1 MGCIENAR
9 EGRKHLP
16 KSRKVVRDLS
26 VAWWTVTFFER
37 QVALLF
43 LLAGFLSTNVLRLS
57 QTQAGVTILWPA
69 FLQRSRVIMIF
80 ACNYTVLPACEVRTI
95 MCPTSKYHEIYC
107 ININVIFPI
116 AMRDTSMLWLW
127 TPGAFKRRIEYHI
140 QWRNDVQCEKDVHR
154 IQRICH
160 YWHLWSPI
168 WILITQSDL
177 SAWVSVYN
185 LPKMYWSHWKV
196 LKLTHWSVAFHRY
209 LPGSPTSEC

>member
-80 ACNYTVLPACEVRTI
+80 ACNYTVLPVHALYVICTLPSLYEFYCVWSAYNNVSNFKISWNILYKYQCHFSDCDAWYFNACDSEHLGLLNGGLNTI
-95 MCPTSKYHEIYC
+95 SNGAMMSSVKKMCTEFKGS
-107 ININVIFPI
+107 VII
-116 AMRDTSMLWLW
+116 GTY
-127 TPGAFKRRIEYHI
+127 G
-140 QWRNDVQCEKDVHR
+140 
-154 IQRICH
+154 
-160 YWHLWSPI
+160 HL
-168 WILITQSDL
+168 
-177 SAWVSVYN
+177 
-185 LPKMYWSHWKV
+185 
-196 LKLTHWSVAFHRY
+196 
-209 LPGSPTSEC
+209 SES